1 LKNPPIFIII
11 IQVGEIF
18 AEMDHIALSLRDIY
32 FNKRTGRLVYK
43 HGDVL
48 KYFFFQKGT
57 LIQVKTNV
65 PEERL
70 GEVLYKLERISKDAH
85 STMDEFVEPN
95 QNIGEVLR
103 SRGVISEQ
111 DLSDAL
117 TYQMRETTLNVF
129 RYFDAEIVFQ
139 ERDDFS
145 GQAEESKIS
154 IPFIIEYGIRRMQP
168 DPALKAFLAGQVP
181 FLKKKSF
188 AYLLTLDEK
197 EILDKI
203 TGTDAAEA
211 ILRTITA
218 PPDFF
223 WKSLYLFYCLDLI
236 DLKKEA
242 VRQPAEAAA
251 GASAGAEGAAAPGVP
266 GAIADVVAF
275 HQTMSQKNYYQLLEV
290 SKTATDEEI
299 KKAYFLMARRF
310 HPDRFDR
317 VSSTAFRGQI
327 DEVFDAITNAHRVLS
342 NKDKRAAYDSNTAAG
357 GQEEAQDSVKKA
369 DIKFRQGK
377 TLFGMERFDE
387 AVAFLEEAIRLRRD
401 KADYFLLL
409 AMAESKVPS
418 YVRKA
423 ESDFLT
429 AIRLEPWNPEGYVGL
444 GCLYKNEGLQTK
456 AARQFEK
463 ALEAEPEHAQARRE
477 LEEMGLGPKKKK
489 GLLPL
494 DFQSLFKKKK

>member
-1 LKNPPIFIII
+1 MN
-11 IQVGEIF
+11 
-18 AEMDHIALSLRDIY
+18 HIALSLRDIY

-43 HGDVL
+43 RSDVL

-85 STMDEFVEPN
+85 ATMDEFVEPN

-129 RYFDAEIVFQ
+129 PFFDAEIAFQ
-139 ERDDFS
+139 EREDFS
-145 GQAEESKIS
+145 SQVEESKIS

-168 DPALKAFLAGQVP
+168 SPVLKGFLARQIP
-181 FLKKKSF
+181 FLKRKSF

-203 TGTDAAEA
+203 TGSDMAEV
-211 ILRTITA
+211 ILRTLTS

-223 WKSLYLFYCLDLI
+223 WKSLYLFCCLDLV
-236 DLKKEA
+236 DLKKE
-242 VRQPAEAAA
+242 EAPQTGRTAPGAA
-251 GASAGAEGAAAPGVP
+251 GRADASGTSPEISEVL
-266 GAIADVVAF
+266 AF
-275 HQTMSQKNYYQLLEV
+275 RETMAQKNFYQLLDV
-290 SKTATDEEI
+290 SRAASEEEI
-299 KKAYFLMARRF
+299 KKAYFQMARRF

-317 VSSTAFRGQI
+317 KAAAEYKGQI
-327 DEVFDAITNAHRVLS
+327 DEVFDSITNAYRVLS
-342 NKDKRAAYDSNTAAG
+342 NKDKRQAYDAG
-357 GQEEAQDSVKKA
+357 IATGAQEEVQDSVKKA
-369 DIKFRQGK
+369 EIKFRQGK
-377 TLFGMERFDE
+377 TLFGMDRFDE
-387 AVAFLEEAIRLRRD
+387 AVAYLEEAVRLRRD

-409 AMAESKVPS
+409 AMAESRVAS

-423 ESDFLT
+423 EGDFLK
-429 AIRLEPWNPEGYVGL
+429 AIGLEPWNPEAYVGL
-444 GCLYKNEGLQTK
+444 GVLYKNEGLQTK
-456 AARQFEK
+456 AIRHFEK
-463 ALEAEPEHAQARRE
+463 ALEADPEHAKARQE
-477 LEEMGLGPKKKK
+477 LIDMGVGVKKKK
-489 GLLPL
+489 GLSGLFSM
-494 DFQSLFKKKK
+494 DFFGAKKKDKSKTTKK